1 MNRDI
6 LGNLLFVGDTCLYT
20 YATTQVRYALVEV
33 VEFKETGVICKVL
46 KVNAT
51 TDEFRGIIN
60 GWKEGQITRPLAK
73 TNLIKYEE
81 LG

>member
-1 MNRDI
+1 MK
-6 LGNLLFVGDTCLYT
+6 YK
-20 YATTQVRYALVEV
+20 Q
-33 VEFKETGVICKVL
+33 L
-46 KVNAT
+46 K
-51 TDEFRGIIN
+51 DEFRGMIN